1 MQIISSLLN
10 LQMAEIQD
18 TEDRK
23 LFQESQSRIRSMALI
38 HEKLYQSED
47 LASVDFR
54 DYTESLIQSIFRT
67 YSRDAENVELR
78 TDIGDVTLP
87 LDQAI
92 PCGRIINSWSAM
104 PSNGHLVAREAS
116 SPSACTTRK
125 GRTPWPYRT
134 TVSGCP
140 KRSSVEATSTLS
152 LRLVKTLTSQIE
164 GRLNVDTTA
173 GTKFRITFPLI
184 TD

>member
-1 MQIISSLLN
+1 
-10 LQMAEIQD
+10 MAEIQD

-104 PSNGHLVAREAS
+104 PSNAHLVARHPHRQPVQHGRVAHPGHIGQRCRAAQSVRVLKQPQHSAS
-116 SPSACTTRK
+116 D
-125 GRTPWPYRT
+125 W
-134 TVSGCP
+134 
-140 KRSSVEATSTLS
+140 
-152 LRLVKTLTSQIE
+152 
-164 GRLNVDTTA
+164 
-173 GTKFRITFPLI
+173 
-184 TD
+184 